1 MAFAAVG
8 EYSIVGTARA
18 VPIDLGPLF
27 NNIGATAET
36 DLGRGGLNVWKN
48 SLPTADLPAGPLFRH
63 TDVPFR
69 FPEVGPGLPDNV
81 RCEGQRVDLPPGCYD
96 WIYLLAC
103 SERRSEDVVYLHYAS
118 GEVDDEWL
126 RVSDFWAAAP
136 SHFGEVEAVPCSRIH
151 FPRHVQRGIGPRIWQ
166 QRLPVP
172 RQQPLAYLRL
182 PNNIAIH
189 VFAMT
194 AVSMGWR

>member
-1 MAFAAVG
+1 M
-8 EYSIVGTARA
+8 
-18 VPIDLGPLF
+18 PIDLGPLL
-27 NNIGATAET
+27 NNTGATDET
-36 DLGRGGLNVWKN
+36 DLGSGALNVWKN
-48 SLPTADLPAGPLFRH
+48 SLPAAELPAAGLFRH
-63 TDVPFR
+63 TGVPFL
-69 FPEVGPGLPDNV
+69 FPETGPGRPDNV
-81 RCEGQRVDLPPGCYD
+81 RCEGQRVDLPAGRYD

-103 SERRSEDVVYLHYAS
+103 SERRAEDVVHLHYAN

-136 SHFGEVEAVPCSRIH
+136 SHFGELEAVPCTRIH
-151 FPRHVQRGIGPRIWQ
+151 FPRHVQQGIGPRIWQ
-166 QRLPVP
+166 QRLAVP

-182 PNNIAIH
+182 PHNIAIH